1 MQRSRVRDLPGTDE
15 STGTKA
21 PKGNELGTFKEVK
34 GAQDYS
40 RGKYKEIKE
49 GDRNHINLN
58 PVAVVRCL
66 ALL

>member
-1 MQRSRVRDLPGTDE
+1 MQRSRVRDLSGSDG

-49 GDRNHINLN
+49 GDRNHISLN
-58 PVAVVRCL
+58 PVAVMRGL
-66 ALL
+66 TLS